1 MGNYSEAHRRGL
13 VAIILNM
20 VGAVLG
26 LVLLVI
32 AGTFA
37 ALGAIAYILNVQ
49 STAEGN

>member
-1 MGNYSEAHRRGL
+1 MVKHTDVVL
-13 VAIILNM
+13 WHM